1 MENWMS
7 CLYAFG
13 GCAAFCFIFEM
24 RRWRFIFTAA
34 GIGMVAQVTYL
45 LLSGLTTVPR
55 LLLATVVTA
64 SLAEVF
70 ARVLKTPATVFLIV
84 GIIPLVPGG
93 GLYYTMESLVNG
105 DMQLFTRYG
114 METVASAGAI
124 AVGSSL
130 VSAVTRLIKVMR
142 TPKPPDDPEG
152 PAGPELS
159 PGL

>member
-7 CLYAFG
+7 WLYAFG

-24 RRWRFIFTAA
+24 RRWNFILTAA
-34 GIGMVAQVTYL
+34 GIGLMAQVTYL
-45 LLSGLTTVPR
+45 ALANFTTAPR

-64 SLAEVF
+64 TLAEIF
-70 ARVLKTPATVFLIV
+70 ARVLKTPATVFLII

-114 METVASAGAI
+114 WETVVSAGAI

-130 VSAVTRLIKVMR
+130 VSAVTRFVAVKR
-142 TPKPPDDPEG
+142 S
-152 PAGPELS
+152 ARRH
-159 PGL
+159 